1 MEEKDTILFFH
12 GWGLSPYS
20 YKKITSN
27 LSKRYRVISPKIN
40 FLDYETQLKEIEKQI
55 KGKVIII
62 SHSAGSVIAGEF
74 AKKFPL
80 KVKRIILLSPAGF
93 SVRSFQNWIFSW
105 FMHLTNIV
113 MKHPGI
119 SSRITFDFFIT
130 SILHPQYAAK
140 SMRKLSRVKLNGF
153 TNKTLAIFA
162 DNDKLVPL
170 PSENN
175 VVKFEEVKGDH
186 YWVFENQKELIRR
199 LELEKKINL

>member
-20 YKKITSN
+20 YKKITSD
-27 LSKRYRVISPKIN
+27 LSKQYRVISLKIN

-80 KVKRIILLSPAGF
+80 KVKRIILLNPVGF
-93 SVRSFQNWIFSW
+93 SARSLKKWLYSW
-105 FMHLTNIV
+105 FMHLISV
-113 MKHPGI
+113 VLKHPGI
-119 SSRITFDFFIT
+119 SSRIAFDFFKT
-130 SILHPQYAAK
+130 SILHPQYAVKSAK
-140 SMRKLSRVKLNGF
+140 KLARIKFDTLNG
-153 TNKTLAIFA
+153 KTIAIFA
-162 DNDKLVPL
+162 DNDKLVSL

-175 VVKFEEVKGDH
+175 VVKFEVVRGDH
-186 YWVFENQKELIRR
+186 YWVFENQNELIRR
-199 LELEKKINL
+199 LKSENKD